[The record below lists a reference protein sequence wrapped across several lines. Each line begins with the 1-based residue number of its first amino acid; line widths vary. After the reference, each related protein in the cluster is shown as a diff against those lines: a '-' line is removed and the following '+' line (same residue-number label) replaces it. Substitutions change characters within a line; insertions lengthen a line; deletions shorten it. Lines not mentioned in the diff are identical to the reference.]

1 MTLEGILQPMRIL
14 FFGDVFGRSGRD
26 GLARH
31 LPELKEKLA
40 PDVIVVNAENS
51 AGGDGVTVKLAK
63 EFFDMGIACLTTG
76 NHVWGQREL
85 VATID
90 QEPRILRPHN
100 YPEGT
105 PGRGLFV
112 QSLPD
117 GRKLLVVNIMARYF
131 MSPTLDDPFA
141 CAEKVLSQYRLG
153 SAVQAILVDF
163 HGEITSEKTAFGH
176 ICDGRVSAV
185 LGTHTH
191 VPTSDARILEK
202 GTAYQTDVG
211 MCGDYA
217 GIIGVKKE
225 IALWR
230 FTHATPGERMAP
242 SEGEATICGA
252 FVVTDDKTGLAQS
265 IAPLQIGGVL
275 GRSVPHVA

>member
-1 MTLEGILQPMRIL
+1 MRIL

-26 GLARH
+26 GLAKH
-31 LPELKEKLA
+31 LPEVRRKLH
-40 PDVIVVNAENS
+40 PDAIVVNAENS
-51 AGGDGVTVKLAK
+51 AGGDGVTLKLAK
-63 EFFDMGIACLTTG
+63 EFFDMGIDCLTTG

-85 VATID
+85 LGTID

-105 PGRGLFV
+105 PGRGV
-112 QSLPD
+112 YVHNLPD
-117 GRKLLVVNIMARYF
+117 GRKLLVVNIMARMF
-131 MSPTLDDPFA
+131 MNPILDDPFA
-141 CAEKVLSQYRLG
+141 CIEKALGQYRLG
-153 SAVQAILVDF
+153 ASVQAILFDF
-163 HGEITSEKTAFGH
+163 HGEVSSEKNAMGH
-176 ICDGRVSAV
+176 VCDGRVSAV

-191 VPTSDARILEK
+191 VPSADARILPH

-230 FTHATPGERMAP
+230 FTHATPGERMVPA
-242 SEGEATICGA
+242 EGEATICGA
-252 FVVTDDKTGLAQS
+252 MVVTDDKTGLAKS
-265 IAPLQIGGVL
+265 ITSLHIGGVL
-275 GRSVPHVA
+275 DKGIPEVD

>member
-1 MTLEGILQPMRIL
+1 MRIL

-26 GLARH
+26 GLAKH
-31 LPELKEKLA
+31 LPAVGEKLK

-63 EFFDMGIACLTTG
+63 EFFEMGIACLTTG

-105 PGRGLFV
+105 PGRGIYVHALA
-112 QSLPD
+112 D
-117 GRKLLVVNIMARYF
+117 GRKILIVNIMARVF
-131 MSPTLDDPFA
+131 MHPTLDDPFV
-141 CAEKVLSQYRLG
+141 CVENVLSQYRMG
-153 SAVQAILVDF
+153 SSVQAILVDF
-163 HGEITSEKTAFGH
+163 HGEITSEKNSFGH

-191 VPTSDARILEK
+191 VPTADARILEK

-217 GIIGVKKE
+217 GIIGVKKD

-230 FTHATPGERMAP
+230 FTHATPGERMVPA
-242 SEGEATICGA
+242 EGEATICGA
-252 FVVTDDKTGLAQS
+252 FVVTDDRTGLALS
-265 IAPLQIGGVL
+265 ITPLQIGGIL
-275 GRSVPHVA
+275 NKAIPEIA